1 MAEDSTEGLI
11 SGSTRIGSLSETH
24 IVDLVSEGEIDGL
37 VTKEYSFAGTLGDI
51 GYSSATLS
59 KSKSPLA
66 SVYWN
71 NIPVIDDQGNYNFQD
86 VNVRE
91 SFGTKDGSTTP
102 LTRIDTTDD
111 ELFKYLEQSRGV
123 SERLRGPTKGSSEIP
138 DDAEY
143 FKKIY
148 RIFNT
153 DCFAARVSIKIA
165 SLSTVNK
172 DNGTIQDNTVN
183 ISIETRAL
191 FRMGNQN
198 L

>member
-91 SFGTKDGSTTP
+91 SFGTKDGSTNATHEN
-102 LTRIDTTDD
+102 RHN
-111 ELFKYLEQSRGV
+111 R
-123 SERLRGPTKGSSEIP
+123 
-138 DDAEY
+138 
-143 FKKIY
+143 
-148 RIFNT
+148 
-153 DCFAARVSIKIA
+153 
-165 SLSTVNK
+165 
-172 DNGTIQDNTVN
+172 
-183 ISIETRAL
+183 
-191 FRMGNQN
+191 
-198 L
+198 